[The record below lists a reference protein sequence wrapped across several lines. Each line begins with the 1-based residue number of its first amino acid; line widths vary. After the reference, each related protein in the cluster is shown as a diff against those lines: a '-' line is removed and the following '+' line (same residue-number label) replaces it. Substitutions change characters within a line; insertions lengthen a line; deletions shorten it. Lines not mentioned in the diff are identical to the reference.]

1 MNSTYGSITLI
12 MYDYYTVGLCKL
24 QAPSV
29 PFCVIFIWY
38 RNIVDSILQGF
49 LAVFSGVVF
58 WQRNLVRN

>member
-1 MNSTYGSITLI
+1 
-12 MYDYYTVGLCKL
+12 